1 MDRADYIGLVSFVCL
16 FIIFLPIFIW
26 TPLWWIWFFILI
38 PPFGWGGYRYRYRR
52 VVYVPV
58 EDPRSPKSPRSP
70 RSPIPSVNIELN
82 EDLKLHF

>member
-1 MDRADYIGLVSFVCL
+1 MDRVDYIGIVSFVCL
-16 FIIFLPIFIW
+16 FIIFLPIFVW

-38 PPFGWGGYRYRYRR
+38 PPIGWGGYRYRTR

-70 RSPIPSVNIELN
+70 RSPIPSVNIELK